1 MSSPLDDS
9 LVLALNPS
17 VAFPFHLWQSFGQ
30 PQLHRCW
37 CLFCLNVRVR
47 QLAGEGHLANTY
59 GPDLLRAFQLAE
71 VFEELCVCWHR

>member
-1 MSSPLDDS
+1 MSSPWDDS

-17 VAFPFHLWQSFGQ
+17 VAFPFIFGRALANHSFTGVGVV
-30 PQLHRCW
+30 
-37 CLFCLNVRVR
+37 FCLNVRVR